1 MATLDIDR
9 VINRIDKSA
18 IVARPVDLKTYEKI
32 MKGESGRKVAIR
44 KAALKTQKERSSSQR
59 NKTTK

>member
-1 MATLDIDR
+1 MATLDIDK

-32 MKGESGRKVAIR
+32 MKGESGRKVAAR
-44 KAALKTQKERSSSQR
+44 KATLKTQKERSPLQR
-59 NKTTK
+59 SKATK